1 MLNICPCY
9 DWMSFPRQLQIDCF
23 LLAPWL
29 NYQLE
34 ESARKRFGNAIATS
48 VRRFRQKV
56 RGNTNGKKRKRLK
69 GETWIK
75 LAIKPEEIE
84 QTPNDVLAQLT
95 QENSKLRAT
104 VEEKAAEL
112 YDEMRKRLVHSDCE
126 RDMSTPKQTM
136 RTKLCQSIEK
146 TEQ

>member
-1 MLNICPCY
+1 M
-9 DWMSFPRQLQIDCF
+9 
-23 LLAPWL
+23 
-29 NYQLE
+29 
-34 ESARKRFGNAIATS
+34 
-48 VRRFRQKV
+48 
-56 RGNTNGKKRKRLK
+56 RGNTNGKKRRRLK

-95 QENSKLRAT
+95 QENGKLRAT

-126 RDMSTPKQTM
+126 RVMSTPKM

-146 TEQ
+146 TEQEHRDITSA